1 MRKFIQAVEKFIRME
16 AQYPDVNL
24 SWNKKQSFIK
34 KLHRDVIT
42 KTYDERISASVAP
55 EHIKDFFN
63 DHPKTLTFSQ
73 KLFSMIDARGLDEV
87 KTYQKANINRQLF
100 SKIRSNENYQ
110 PSKATVMGFIIAM
123 KLNED
128 DAQDLLNSA
137 GFSFKL
143 SSQFDL
149 TILYFV
155 RNEIDYTID
164 DVNTCLNHFNE
175 PMIGL

>member
-1 MRKFIQAVEKFIRME
+1 MKNFIHDVERFIRME

-24 SWNKKQSFIK
+24 SYKKEIYSPRKMNRTVNNEEI
-34 KLHRDVIT
+34 
-42 KTYDERISASVAP
+42 YASVLP
-55 EHIKDFFN
+55 DHIKDFFN

-100 SKIRSNENYQ
+100 SKIRSNQDYQ

-149 TILYFV
+149 TVLYFV
-155 RNEIDYTID
+155 RNESNYTID
-164 DVNTCLNHFNE
+164 DVNACLNHFNE